1 MTTTEIAQMSRAEKL
16 QAMEALWTDLSQTET
31 EVQSP
36 AWHEEALRETAA
48 RVSAG
53 QEKITDWQF
62 AKQELRKR
70 FE

>member
-1 MTTTEIAQMSRAEKL
+1 MTATQIAQMSRTEKL
-16 QAMEALWTDLSQTET
+16 QTMQALWADLSQSET
-31 EVQSP
+31 DVQSP
-36 AWHEEALRETAA
+36 AWHEVALRETAA

-53 QEKITDWQF
+53 QERITDWQL